1 MHEKVLVINCGSTN
15 IPCNLVTFANN
26 LKILIHMKIV
36 IIIISI
42 SVSTIAIAQI
52 YLSRSTQQTEQH
64 SYKVIKKFDK
74 FEIRKYDAALFSSVK
89 LNQKGYKESSSEGFR
104 ILAGYIFGDNETKEK
119 IAMTSP
125 VVMELGD
132 TSKMMFMVPKNYNL
146 KNLPNPKNSKIV
158 FEKEEEKIIAA
169 IRFDGWA
176 DDEKIEKYKTILM
189 NELVKEK
196 LSYINKFSFL
206 GYNPPYEVMNRRNEI
221 VVELINYK

>member
-1 MHEKVLVINCGSTN
+1 MKAVI
-15 IPCNLVTFANN
+15 
-26 LKILIHMKIV
+26 

-42 SVSTIAIAQI
+42 LVLIAIAQI
-52 YLSRSTQQTEQH
+52 YISRSTQQTEQH
-64 SYKVIKKFDK
+64 GYKVIKKFDK
-74 FEIRKYDAALFSSVK
+74 FEIRKYTPALFSCVK
-89 LNQKGYKESSSEGFR
+89 LNKKGYKKSSSEGFG
-104 ILAGYIFGDNETKEK
+104 ILAGYIFGDNETNEK

-158 FEKEEEKIIAA
+158 FEKQEEKIIAA

-176 DDEKIEKYKTILM
+176 DDEKIEKYSSILR

-196 LSYINKFSFL
+196 LNYINKFTFL
-206 GYNPPYEVMNRRNEI
+206 GYNPPFEVLNRRNEV
-221 VVELINYK
+221 VVELVNFKL

>member
-1 MHEKVLVINCGSTN
+1 MKAVI
-15 IPCNLVTFANN
+15 I
-26 LKILIHMKIV
+26 

-42 SVSTIAIAQI
+42 LLLIAIAQI
-52 YLSRSTQQTEQH
+52 YLSRSTQQTEKQ

-74 FEIRKYDAALFSSVK
+74 FEIRKYDAALFTSVK
-89 LNQKGYKESSSEGFR
+89 LNKKGYKESSSEGFG
-104 ILAGYIFGDNETKEK
+104 ILAGYIFGDNEANKK

-146 KNLPNPKNSKIV
+146 KNLPNPNNSKIV

-176 DDEKIEKYKTILM
+176 DDEKIKKYRSVLT

-196 LSYINKFSFL
+196 LNYINKFSFL

-221 VVELINYK
+221 VVELIDYK

>member
-1 MHEKVLVINCGSTN
+1 
-15 IPCNLVTFANN
+15 
-26 LKILIHMKIV
+26 MKIV

-146 KNLPNPKNSKIV
+146 KNLPNPNNSKIV
-158 FEKEEEKIIAA
+158 FEKEEVKIIAA

-176 DDEKIEKYKTILM
+176 DDEKIEKYKTILR
-189 NELVKEK
+189 NELANEK
-196 LSYINKFSFL
+196 LNFINKFSFL

>member
-1 MHEKVLVINCGSTN
+1 
-15 IPCNLVTFANN
+15 
-26 LKILIHMKIV
+26 MKIV
-36 IIIISI
+36 IIIVSI
-42 SVSTIAIAQI
+42 LLLIVIVQI
-52 YLSRSTQQTEQH
+52 YLSRSTKLTEQH
-64 SYKVIKKFDK
+64 NYKVIKKFDK

-89 LNQKGYKESSSEGFR
+89 LNKKGYKESSSEGFR
-104 ILAGYIFGDNETKEK
+104 ILAGYIFGDNDAKEK

-132 TSKMMFMVPKNYNL
+132 SSKMMFMVPKNYNL
-146 KNLPNPKNSKIV
+146 KNLPNPNNSKIV
-158 FEKEEEKIIAA
+158 FEKEEVKIIAA

-189 NELVKEK
+189 NELANEK
-196 LSYINKFSFL
+196 LNFINKFSFL

>member
-1 MHEKVLVINCGSTN
+1 
-15 IPCNLVTFANN
+15 
-26 LKILIHMKIV
+26 MKIV

>member
-1 MHEKVLVINCGSTN
+1 
-15 IPCNLVTFANN
+15 
-26 LKILIHMKIV
+26 MKIV

-52 YLSRSTQQTEQH
+52 YLSRSTQQKEQH

-176 DDEKIEKYKTILM
+176 DDEKIQKYKTILM

>member
-1 MHEKVLVINCGSTN
+1 LF
-15 IPCNLVTFANN
+15 TFANY
-26 LKILIHMKIV
+26 LKILIHMKAVI

-42 SVSTIAIAQI
+42 LVLTAIAQF

-89 LNQKGYKESSSEGFR
+89 LNKKGYKESSSEGFR
-104 ILAGYIFGDNETKEK
+104 ILAGYIFGDNEANEK

-125 VVMELGD
+125 VVLELGD
-132 TSKMMFMVPKNYNL
+132 TTKMMFMVPKNYNL

-176 DDEKIEKYKTILM
+176 NDEKIEKYKTILR

-196 LSYINKFSFL
+196 LNYINKFSFL
-206 GYNPPYEVMNRRNEI
+206 GYNPPFEVMNRRNEV

>member
-1 MHEKVLVINCGSTN
+1 
-15 IPCNLVTFANN
+15 
-26 LKILIHMKIV
+26 MKIV

-42 SVSTIAIAQI
+42 LLLIVIAQI

-64 SYKVIKKFDK
+64 NYKVIKKFDK

-89 LNQKGYKESSSEGFR
+89 LNKKGYKESSSEGFR
-104 ILAGYIFGDNETKEK
+104 ILAGYIFGDNDAKKK

-132 TSKMMFMVPKNYNL
+132 SSKMMFMVPKNYNL
-146 KNLPNPKNSKIV
+146 KNLPNPNNSKIV
-158 FEKEEEKIIAA
+158 FEKDEVKIIAA

-176 DDEKIEKYKTILM
+176 DDEKIEKYKTILR
-189 NELVKEK
+189 NELANEK
-196 LSYINKFSFL
+196 LNFINKFSFL

>member
-1 MHEKVLVINCGSTN
+1 MKV
-15 IPCNLVTFANN
+15 
-26 LKILIHMKIV
+26 V

-42 SVSTIAIAQI
+42 LVLIAIMQI
-52 YLSRSTQQTEQH
+52 YLSKSTQQTEHH
-64 SYKVIKKFDK
+64 SYKVIKKFDN

-89 LNQKGYKESSSEGFR
+89 LSKKGYKECSSEGFG
-104 ILAGYIFGDNETKEK
+104 ILAGFIFGGNEANKK

-132 TSKMMFMVPKNYNL
+132 SSKMMFMVPKIYNL
-146 KNLPNPKNSKIV
+146 NNLPNPNNSEIV
-158 FEKEEEKIIAA
+158 FEKEEVKIIAA

-176 DDEKIEKYKTILM
+176 DDEKIEKYKSVLI

-196 LSYINKFSFL
+196 LNYINKFSIL
-206 GYNPPYEVMNRRNEI
+206 GYNSPYEVMNRRNEV

>member
-1 MHEKVLVINCGSTN
+1 
-15 IPCNLVTFANN
+15 
-26 LKILIHMKIV
+26 MKIV

-74 FEIRKYDAALFSSVK
+74 FEIRKYNAALFSSVK